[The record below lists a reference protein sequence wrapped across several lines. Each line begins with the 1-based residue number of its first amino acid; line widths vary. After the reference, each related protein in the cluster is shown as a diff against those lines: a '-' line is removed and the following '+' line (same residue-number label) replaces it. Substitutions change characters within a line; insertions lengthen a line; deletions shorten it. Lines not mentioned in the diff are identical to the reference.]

1 MSLHL
6 CPTVNW
12 RINSDYAR
20 CTSENQSK
28 YDQTT
33 MAQKQ
38 KYLRYSQE
46 EEEEQE
52 EQEQEQEEY
61 IFI

>member
-1 MSLHL
+1 M
-6 CPTVNW
+6 NG
-12 RINSDYAR
+12 DYAR

-28 YDQTT
+28 YNQTS

-46 EEEEQE
+46 KDGIEK
-52 EQEQEQEEY
+52 Y
-61 IFI
+61 IFIELDTAFTVTKSDILRGPR